1 MFRWFAFHTVA
12 QKFRSMIKR
21 FNRYILWEITKL
33 FSIALVAFTAIIM
46 LGGLAQQLALEGLG
60 PMAILDLLPYLL
72 PIGLQFGLPPTLLFA
87 VCSVY
92 GRISA
97 DNEVVAIKAAGVNPF
112 KIISPTL
119 VLAFMIS
126 LLAVWLNDIAFSWGT
141 PGINR
146 VVLLSVEEIVY
157 GWLSKQ
163 GSYSTPSGFSIHVH
177 GVGDDGREL
186 ISPTISFRPQQGGK
200 PMTITART
208 GRLSMDPASE
218 VLRITL
224 VDSEVKNGDSEVT
237 LPGEIVQDIP
247 LVQAARKGKTAGHPS
262 EFPMG
267 QIGREVRAQEA
278 KLEETAEMVG
288 ARTALG
294 LASGRYDWL
303 DDAAMLGKLE
313 DIYRGRERLHRLRLE
328 PARRWASGFACFFFV
343 WVGVPLAIWFR
354 SADYWTSFGLC
365 FLPILLLYYP
375 FFVYG
380 LDRAKDGSWPA
391 FSVWLGNLVML
402 GVGAFWMRRV
412 YKS

>member
-1 MFRWFAFHTVA
+1 
-12 QKFRSMIKR
+12 MIKR
-21 FNRYILWEITKL
+21 FNRYILWEIMKL

-46 LGGLAQQLALEGLG
+46 LGGLTQQLAREGLG

-97 DNEVVAIKAAGVNPF
+97 DNEVVAIKAAGVNPL
-112 KIISPTL
+112 KIMSPTL
-119 VLAFMIS
+119 VLAFMLS
-126 LLAVWLNDIAFSWGT
+126 LLAVWLNDIAFSWGA
-141 PGINR
+141 PGVNR
-146 VVLLSVEEIVY
+146 VVLLSLEEIVY

-163 GSYSTPSGFSIHVH
+163 GSYSTTSGFSIHVQ
-177 GVGDDGREL
+177 GVGEDGREL
-186 ISPTISFRPQQGGK
+186 ISPTISFRPQSGDN
-200 PMTITART
+200 MIITATT
-208 GRLSMDPASE
+208 GRLAMDPETE

-224 VDSEVKNGDSEVT
+224 VDSLVEKGESTVNV
-237 LPGEIVQDIP
+237 PGVITQEIP
-247 LVQAARKGKTAGHPS
+247 LAQASRKGKTSGHPS
-262 EFPMG
+262 EFPMRA
-267 QIGREVRAQEA
+267 IRNEVRDQES
-278 KLEETAEMVG
+278 KQEDSSEIIG
-288 ARTALG
+288 ARTSLG
-294 LASGRYDWL
+294 LLSGRYDWL
-303 DDAAMLGKLE
+303 DDSAMQDTLRELYE
-313 DIYRGRERLHRLRLE
+313 GRERLNRLRVE

-343 WVGVPLAIWFR
+343 WVGVPLSIWFR
-354 SADYWTSFGLC
+354 SADYWTSFGMC

-402 GVGAFWMRRV
+402 AVGAFWMRRV